1 MMILNAHEFSVG
13 LFPLWEG
20 RFAIAS
26 TLRAIYK
33 DVSGKGRT
41 TIMTGEGV
49 DTPPSLEGDVK
60 GNEKI
65 SQN

>member
-1 MMILNAHEFSVG
+1 MISNAHVFSVG

-26 TLRAIYK
+26 TVCAIYK

-41 TIMTGEGV
+41 IIMTGQGV
-49 DTPPSLEGDVK
+49 DTPPSVEVDVK

-65 SQN
+65 LEN